1 MQDSNMP
8 SDRQGATAP
17 MEKRDGIETRSQL
30 ETCSHAVGQGVG
42 LAAASLISYALITHI
57 LTRVFSVSRE
67 DDLLGGMWAVIATV
81 FVYRQSYQKSMKAAL
96 SRMSATVLSFALCLI
111 YLLILPFHPVGMAAL
126 IGIGTVIL
134 ILVDRAEDVITAGI
148 TTAVLMVMAGIAPQH
163 AWTQPIL
170 RLVDTNIGIAV
181 GIAAAWA
188 GMKLGSHAHR
198 RSPAVAR

>member
-1 MQDSNMP
+1 MP

-42 LAAASLISYALITHI
+42 LAAASFISYALITHI
-57 LTRVFSVSRE
+57 LTRVYSVSRE
-67 DDLLGGMWAVIATV
+67 DDLVGGMWVVVATV
-81 FVYRQSYQKSMKAAL
+81 FVYRESYEKSMRAAL

-126 IGIGTVIL
+126 IGIGAVIL

-163 AWTQPIL
+163 AGTQPIL
-170 RLVDTNIGIAV
+170 RLVDTNIGMAV

-188 GMKLGSHAHR
+188 GMKIGSQTHR
-198 RSPAVAR
+198 RRPATAP